1 MTAESAIFVL
11 LIICKMV
18 DFDKIPSP
26 CYVLDEALLEENLRT
41 IDRVRQQTG
50 AEIIVALKACAMWRI
65 FPMLA
70 RHSDGATASS
80 PAEARLVLEEYVRPA
95 HTYAPAYSDAGFE
108 EILRCS
114 SHITFNSI
122 GQYERF
128 GPQAL
133 LRGISCGLRI
143 NPGYSPV
150 EVDLYNPCVT
160 GSRLGITAAELGEL
174 PAGIEGL
181 HFHVLCESRPEHL
194 QRALE
199 AVEAKFGHLLE
210 QIKWLNMGGGHLM
223 THAEYDCDRLIEVLN
238 AFRARHPHLRL
249 ILEPGSAF
257 TWRTGYLVS
266 TVEDIVSRDGFHTA
280 MLDVSFACHMPDC
293 LEMPYKP
300 AIIGAREP
308 AEGDKRWRMGGNSC
322 LAGDFYGDWAFDRDP
337 AVGDRIVF
345 EDMIHYTMVKTTMF
359 NGVTHPSIAIA
370 RADGRVEIVRR
381 FGYEDY
387 KNRMC

>member
-1 MTAESAIFVL
+1 
-11 LIICKMV
+11 MV
-18 DFDKIPSP
+18 DFEKIPSP
-26 CYVLDEALLEENLRT
+26 CYVLDETLLEENLRT

-50 AEIIVALKACAMWRI
+50 AEIIVALKACALWRI
-65 FPMLA
+65 FPTLA
-70 RHSDGATASS
+70 QHSDGATASS
-80 PAEARLVLEEYVRPA
+80 PAEARLVLEEYGQPA
-95 HTYAPAYSDAGFE
+95 HTYAPTYNDAGFE

-128 GPQAL
+128 GAQAL

-160 GSRLGITAAELGEL
+160 GSRLGITAAELKEL

-199 AVEAKFGHLLE
+199 AVEEKFGHLLG

-223 THAEYDCDRLIEVLN
+223 THAEYDCDRLIGILN

-257 TWRTGYLVS
+257 TWRTGYLAS

-337 AVGDRIVF
+337 KVGDRIVF

-370 RADGRVEIVRR
+370 RTDGRVEILRR